1 MFTFYYTFYDTQ
13 HSIIMHITVISQCVF
28 RFRLF
33 FAPTLVLFF
42 EGRSAAYLCSFG

>member
-1 MFTFYYTFYDTQ
+1 MCYLCLRF
-13 HSIIMHITVISQCVF
+13 ITLFILHNIVISQRAF